1 MGGSNVLSC
10 KEHLLQA
17 GFLGP
22 SFVVI
27 FRRLAKAD
35 LRCCFDDPVHFTK
48 QRQDHK
54 ILSIFF
60 ETLDH
65 GCGLAAATRVVVNGN
80 LWLHWFSFGECSLE
94 TA

>member
-1 MGGSNVLSC
+1 MGGDNVLAYE
-10 KEHLLQA
+10 EHLLQA

-22 SFVVI
+22 SVVDI

-35 LRCCFDDPVHFTK
+35 LSCGFNDPVYFTK

-54 ILSIFF
+54 ILSIFPKI
-60 ETLDH
+60 LDH
-65 GCGLAAATRVVVNGN
+65 GGGLATAAGVAVNGN
-80 LWLHWFSFGECSLE
+80 LWLHWFSFGEYSLE